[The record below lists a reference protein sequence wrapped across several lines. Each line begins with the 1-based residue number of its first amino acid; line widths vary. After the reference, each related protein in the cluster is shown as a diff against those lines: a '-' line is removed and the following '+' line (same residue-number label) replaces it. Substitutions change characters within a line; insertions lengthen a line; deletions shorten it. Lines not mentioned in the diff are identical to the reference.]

1 MISDRLLAWLA
12 ARAGLR
18 VTRWSVL
25 RIAVFSVAAL
35 VLLSMVLP
43 GRPVQVGQAPYNATL
58 ATRDTRNV
66 ALPLGDTRG
75 FAPSHRPSRYQ
86 VAWIGGSETLAVGAK
101 TRAFIPALVT
111 ERIGKVDGRR
121 VSTDIYYL
129 NAIRLAD
136 QLAALS
142 TALASKPD
150 LVVVSL
156 NPVWVMNDLAVQQWG
171 YLDGE
176 LAQHSAW
183 PPSRWPVAASLVGP
197 GDVGWKLLSGISP
210 DGIGD
215 RYDWG
220 VDLAQR
226 TGGLTFL
233 DPVPGARQPP
243 PTGLAAVG
251 QMRPVDFFFSRF
263 TPSNPSTDL
272 TTRQLAI
279 LERQAASR
287 SDVNEVVLGQMLDMV
302 RRAGVEA
309 YFYVPPI
316 NPEVYA
322 EPEAKTYL
330 ADLRTKLADVSEGR
344 IDKRVAFDPQG
355 LQDRVPVT
363 SYQDIVH
370 VLDGRPEATVLSRD
384 ICDLITANG
393 RRPGCEDS

>member
-1 MISDRLLAWLA
+1 MIADRLLAWLA

-18 VTRWSVL
+18 VTPWSLL
-25 RIAVFSVAAL
+25 RIGVFAVAAL
-35 VLLSMVLP
+35 VLLSLVLP
-43 GRPVQVGQAPYNATL
+43 ARPVDVAQAPYNSTL

-86 VAWIGGSETLAVGAK
+86 VAWIGGSETMAVGAR
-101 TRAFIPALVT
+101 TRAFIPALTT

-156 NPVWVMNDLAVQQWG
+156 NPVWVLNDLAVQQWG

-176 LAQHSAW
+176 LAQHSTW
-183 PPSRWPVAASLVGP
+183 PPSRWPVAASLVSP
-197 GDVGWKLLSGISP
+197 GDVGWKVLSGISP

-220 VDLAQR
+220 VTLAQQ

-233 DPVPGARQPP
+233 DPVPGAEPPP

-251 QMRPVDFFFSRF
+251 QMRPVDFFFNRY
-263 TPSNPSTDL
+263 TQANPSTDL
-272 TTRQLAI
+272 TTQQLAI

-287 SDVNEVVLGQMLDMV
+287 SDVNEVILRQMLDMI

-322 EPEAKTYL
+322 EPEAQAYL
-330 ADLRTKLADVSEGR
+330 ADLRAKLASVSVGR
-344 IDKRVAFDPQG
+344 VDERIAFDPRG

-363 SYQDIVH
+363 PYRDIVH
-370 VLDGRPEATVLSRD
+370 VLDGRPEATVLARD
-384 ICDLITANG
+384 ICDLLTANG
-393 RRPGCEDS
+393 HRAGCEDS